1 MSIRAF
7 KQGELDRLCSLYA
20 LINAVRST
28 GFKLTRLQMQAVADD
43 IIENLSSDD
52 LKALML
58 GGAEHKDLM
67 KLARRLNKGLNALFG
82 KQVELTRPYKRNRP
96 DLSTALREMT
106 EARLNNAGVIVRIS
120 SGRFDHY
127 SVFSHIEREKV
138 RFIDSDHMP
147 SLPLNEL
154 STDGEKKYELHLE
167 NIYCLQIRKS
177 ELMHINSD
185 FFIFSQNPA
194 VF

>member
-1 MSIRAF
+1 MGL
-7 KQGELDRLCSLYA
+7 KQPL
-20 LINAVRST
+20 
-28 GFKLTRLQMQAVADD
+28 
-43 IIENLSSDD
+43 
-52 LKALML
+52 
-58 GGAEHKDLM
+58 

-82 KQVELTRPYKRNRP
+82 KQVELTRSYKRNQP

-138 RFIDSDHMP
+138 RFIDSDRMP

-154 STDGEKKYELHLE
+154 STDGEKKYALHLE
-167 NIYCLQIRKS
+167 NIYSLQIRKS
-177 ELMHINSD
+177 E
-185 FFIFSQNPA
+185 
-194 VF
+194 

>member
-1 MSIRAF
+1 MNIRAF

-120 SGRFDHY
+120 SDRFDHY
-127 SVFSHIEREKV
+127 SVFSHIELEKV
-138 RFIDSDHMP
+138 LFIDSDHMP

-154 STDGEKKYELHLE
+154 SADGEKKYALHLE

-177 ELMHINSD
+177 ELMCINSD
-185 FFIFSQNPA
+185 F
-194 VF
+194 

>member
-1 MSIRAF
+1 MSIKPY
-7 KQGELDRLCSLYA
+7 KQGNFDRLCSIYA
-20 LINAVRST
+20 LLNAVQSM
-28 GFKLTRLQMQAVADD
+28 GFKLTHLQAQSLADG
-43 IIENLSSDD
+43 IIETIPSSD
-52 LKALML
+52 LTALML

-120 SGRFDHY
+120 SDRFDHY

-147 SLPLNEL
+147 SLLLNEL

-177 ELMHINSD
+177 E
-185 FFIFSQNPA
+185 
-194 VF
+194 

>member
-1 MSIRAF
+1 MNIRPY

-28 GFKLTRLQMQAVADD
+28 GFKLTRLQMQAVADG

-67 KLARRLNKGLNALFG
+67 KLALRLNKGLNALFG

-120 SGRFDHY
+120 SDRFDHY

-167 NIYCLQIRKS
+167 NIYSIQNKKS

-185 FFIFSQNPA
+185 F
-194 VF
+194 